1 MKTYPLPEQL
11 SIKVTKPAGALTT
24 FERLLLAELLEA
36 IARVKRS
43 LHDRPRK
50 DTP

>member
-1 MKTYPLPEQL
+1 MMYPLPEQL
-11 SIKVTKPAGALTT
+11 VIKVTKPADQLTT

-43 LHDRPRK
+43 MHDRPQK
-50 DTP
+50 GQS